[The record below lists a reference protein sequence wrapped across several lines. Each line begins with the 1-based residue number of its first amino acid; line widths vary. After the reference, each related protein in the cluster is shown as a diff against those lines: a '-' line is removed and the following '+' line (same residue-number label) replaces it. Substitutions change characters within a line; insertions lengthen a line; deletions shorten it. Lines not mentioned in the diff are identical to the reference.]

1 MYHDILTTLSL
12 KTSKTENVQ
21 FHYCPQQNWGT
32 DWTDQGP
39 WISFEKKNKPMSQST
54 SVAVPDLNM

>member
-21 FHYCPQQNWGT
+21 FHYCPQLNWGT

-39 WISFEKKNKPMSQST
+39 WISFEKKINQCLNQPQF
-54 SVAVPDLNM
+54 AVPDLNM

>member
-21 FHYCPQQNWGT
+21 FHYYPQQNWGT

-39 WISFEKKNKPMSQST
+39 WISFEKKINQCLNQPQF
-54 SVAVPDLNM
+54 AVPDLNM